1 MSLYK
6 MPYLQPYKGA
16 STRHVCPSCKTKQSF
31 TLYLDGNTDQPIHP
45 TVGKCNRE
53 IKCGYHYT
61 PRQFFIDHPEKNNK
75 QSKKQSKKHSTK
87 SKPAISRTS
96 NKYSRDEKQSTAPVN
111 IGFIPYRYV
120 KQSASYNS
128 HFVRFLCDYF
138 PKEKIQNAVEDYAL
152 GATKKKGVI
161 FWQIDINGKIR
172 TGKIMQYNPRT
183 GKRIKN
189 RSGAINWV
197 HNKLKYN
204 NPDYANFNLCQCYFG
219 EHLLRL
225 YPDKPVAIVEAEKTA
240 IITSMIIPQYI
251 WLATGN
257 LNGLNM
263 EKSRVLENR
272 DIVLYP
278 DAGCYEK
285 WRKKMQQ
292 IKNEIFCHIT
302 ISNLIEIHATLKQ
315 KEAGYDLADY
325 IIEQLKSKKHLPHPT
340 AQLSI
345 QSQSTP
351 QLKQQQ
357 NQQTQ
362 NKQNRSN
369 PINTNQSKQATQP
382 PSEQLK
388 STQYTHFSSILKKM
402 INKNPALLTLIN
414 ELQLVEICQ

>member
-16 STRHVCPSCKTKQSF
+16 STRHVCPSCKTKQTF

-61 PRQFFIDHPEKNNK
+61 PRQFFIDHPEKNNN
-75 QSKKQSKKHSTK
+75 QSKKRPTK
-87 SKPAISRTS
+87 SQPSISRTS

-111 IGFIPYRYV
+111 IGFIPYKYV

-138 PKEKIQNAVEDYAL
+138 PKEKIQNVVEDYAL

-204 NPDYANFNLCQCYFG
+204 NPDYSNFNLCQCYFG

-225 YPDKPVAIVEAEKTA
+225 NPDKPVAIVEAEKTA
-240 IITSMIIPQYI
+240 IITSMIIPQYN

-257 LNGLNM
+257 LNGLNI

-345 QSQSTP
+345 QTQSTP
-351 QLKQQQ
+351 QPNHQQ

-362 NKQNRSN
+362 TKQNRSN
-369 PINTNQSKQATQP
+369 PINTNQCKQATQP
-382 PSEQLK
+382 PSEQQK
-388 STQYTHFSSILKKM
+388 STQNTHFSSTLKKM
-402 INKNPALLTLIN
+402 INKNPALLTLVN
-414 ELQLVEICQ
+414 ELRLVEICQ

>member
-16 STRHVCPSCKTKQSF
+16 STRHVCPSCKTKQTF
-31 TLYLDGNTDQPIHP
+31 TLYLDGNTDQPIHS

-61 PRQFFIDHPEKNNK
+61 PRQFFIDYPEKNNN
-75 QSKKQSKKHSTK
+75 QSKKRPTK
-87 SKPAISRTS
+87 SQPSISRTS

-111 IGFIPYRYV
+111 ISFIPYKYV

-138 PKEKIQNAVEDYAL
+138 PKEKIQNVVEDYAL

-225 YPDKPVAIVEAEKTA
+225 NPDKPVAIVEAEKTA
-240 IITSMIIPQYI
+240 IITSMIIPQYN

-257 LNGLNM
+257 LNGLNI

-345 QSQSTP
+345 QTQSTP
-351 QLKQQQ
+351 QPNHQQ

-362 NKQNRSN
+362 TKQNRSN
-369 PINTNQSKQATQP
+369 PINTNQCKPDQSPQQHP
-382 PSEQLK
+382 FSPSLQN
-388 STQYTHFSSILKKM
+388 M
-402 INKNPALLTLIN
+402 ISKNPALLSLIN
-414 ELQLVEICQ
+414 NLQLVES

>member
-31 TLYLDGNTDQPIHP
+31 TLYLDGNTDQPIHH

-87 SKPAISRTS
+87 SQPSISRTS

-138 PKEKIQNAVEDYAL
+138 PKDKIQNVVEDYAL

-240 IITSMIIPQYI
+240 IITSMIIPQYN

-325 IIEQLKSKKHLPHPT
+325 IIEQLKSNKHLPHPT

-362 NKQNRSN
+362 TKQNRSN
-369 PINTNQSKQATQP
+369 PINTKQCKPENSPQYRP
-382 PSEQLK
+382 FSPSLQN
-388 STQYTHFSSILKKM
+388 M
-402 INKNPALLTLIN
+402 ISKNPALLSLIN
-414 ELQLVEICQ
+414 NLQLVES

>member
-16 STRHVCPSCKTKQSF
+16 STRHVCPSCKTKQTF

-61 PRQFFIDHPEKNNK
+61 PRQFFIDYPEKNNN
-75 QSKKQSKKHSTK
+75 QSKKRPTK
-87 SKPAISRTS
+87 SQPSISRTS

-111 IGFIPYRYV
+111 IGFIPYKYV

-138 PKEKIQNAVEDYAL
+138 PKEKIQNVVEDYAL

-225 YPDKPVAIVEAEKTA
+225 NPDKPVAIVEAEKTA
-240 IITSMIIPQYI
+240 IITSMIIPQYN

-345 QSQSTP
+345 QTQSTP
-351 QLKQQQ
+351 QPNHQQ

-362 NKQNRSN
+362 TKQNRSN
-369 PINTNQSKQATQP
+369 PINTNQCKPDQSPQQHP
-382 PSEQLK
+382 FSPSLQN
-388 STQYTHFSSILKKM
+388 M
-402 INKNPALLTLIN
+402 ISKNPALLSLIN
-414 ELQLVEICQ
+414 NLQLVES

>member
-16 STRHVCPSCKTKQSF
+16 STRHVCPSCKTKQTF

-61 PRQFFIDHPEKNNK
+61 PRQFFIDYPEKNNN
-75 QSKKQSKKHSTK
+75 QSKKRPTK
-87 SKPAISRTS
+87 SQPSISRTS

-111 IGFIPYRYV
+111 ISFIPYKYV

-138 PKEKIQNAVEDYAL
+138 PKEKIQNVVEDYAL

-225 YPDKPVAIVEAEKTA
+225 NPDKPVAIVEAEKTA
-240 IITSMIIPQYI
+240 IITSMIIPQYN

-257 LNGLNM
+257 LNGLNI

-345 QSQSTP
+345 QTQSTP
-351 QLKQQQ
+351 QPNHQQ

-362 NKQNRSN
+362 TKQNRSN
-369 PINTNQSKQATQP
+369 PINTNQCKPDQSPQQHP
-382 PSEQLK
+382 FSPSLQN
-388 STQYTHFSSILKKM
+388 M
-402 INKNPALLTLIN
+402 ISKNPALLSLIN
-414 ELQLVEICQ
+414 NLQLVES

>member
-61 PRQFFIDHPEKNNK
+61 PRHFFIDHPEKNNK

-138 PKEKIQNAVEDYAL
+138 PKDKIQNVVEDYAL

-197 HNKLKYN
+197 HNKLKYKD
-204 NPDYANFNLCQCYFG
+204 PDYANFNLCQCYFG

-240 IITSMIIPQYI
+240 IITSMIIPQYN

-257 LNGLNM
+257 LNGLNI
-263 EKSRVLENR
+263 EKSKVLENR
-272 DIVLYP
+272 SVVLYP

-285 WRKKMQQ
+285 WQKKMQQ

-414 ELQLVEICQ
+414 ELQLVIGR

>member
-16 STRHVCPSCKTKQSF
+16 STRHVCPSCKTKQTF

-61 PRQFFIDHPEKNNK
+61 PRQFFIDYPEKNNN
-75 QSKKQSKKHSTK
+75 QSKKRPTK
-87 SKPAISRTS
+87 SQPSISRTS

-111 IGFIPYRYV
+111 IGFIPYKYV

-138 PKEKIQNAVEDYAL
+138 PKEKIQNVVEDYAL

-225 YPDKPVAIVEAEKTA
+225 NPDKPVAIVEAEKTA
-240 IITSMIIPQYI
+240 IITSMIIPQYN

-257 LNGLNM
+257 LNGLNI

-345 QSQSTP
+345 QSRSTP
-351 QLKQQQ
+351 QPNHQQ

-362 NKQNRSN
+362 TKQNRSN
-369 PINTNQSKQATQP
+369 PINTNQCKPDQSPQQHP
-382 PSEQLK
+382 FSPSLQN
-388 STQYTHFSSILKKM
+388 M
-402 INKNPALLTLIN
+402 ISKNPALLSLIN
-414 ELQLVEICQ
+414 NLQLVES

>member
-16 STRHVCPSCKTKQSF
+16 STRHVCPSCKTKQTF

-61 PRQFFIDHPEKNNK
+61 PRQFFIDYPEKNNN
-75 QSKKQSKKHSTK
+75 QSKKRPTK
-87 SKPAISRTS
+87 SQPSISRTS

-111 IGFIPYRYV
+111 IGFIPYKYV

-138 PKEKIQNAVEDYAL
+138 PKEKIQNVVEDYAL

-225 YPDKPVAIVEAEKTA
+225 NPDKPVAIVEAEKTA
-240 IITSMIIPQYI
+240 IITSMIIPQYN

-257 LNGLNM
+257 LNGLNI

-345 QSQSTP
+345 QTQSTP
-351 QLKQQQ
+351 QPNHQQ

-362 NKQNRSN
+362 TKQNRSN
-369 PINTNQSKQATQP
+369 PINTNQCKPDQSPQQHP
-382 PSEQLK
+382 FSPSLQN
-388 STQYTHFSSILKKM
+388 M
-402 INKNPALLTLIN
+402 ISKNPALLSLIN
-414 ELQLVEICQ
+414 NLQLVES

>member
-61 PRQFFIDHPEKNNK
+61 PRQFFNDHPEKNN
-75 QSKKQSKKHSTK
+75 KQSKKHSTK

-111 IGFIPYRYV
+111 ISFIPYKYV

-138 PKEKIQNAVEDYAL
+138 PKDKIQNVVEDYAL

-240 IITSMIIPQYI
+240 IITSMIIPQYN

-257 LNGLNM
+257 LNGLNI

-272 DIVLYP
+272 SVVLYP

-285 WRKKMQQ
+285 WQKKMQQ

-362 NKQNRSN
+362 TKQSRSN
-369 PINTNQSKQATQP
+369 PMNTKQCKQATQP
-382 PSEQLK
+382 PSEQQK
-388 STQYTHFSSILKKM
+388 STQNTHFSSILKKM

-414 ELQLVEICQ
+414 ELQLVIGR